1 MLGLIS
7 NDLYSNNEFGISDT
21 KLNEINERVQ
31 SSSVAELL
39 LLKVNLEQEQSELNK
54 DLGGTQS
61 PSENKR
67 INERLAEISAEIQ
80 LVEAALI
87 ALGVAVVAGLS
98 DDDSRAT
105 TPVTPTPDTTGPV
118 ITINGANPANA
129 ELGSTYVDAGASA
142 IDAVDGS
149 VLVTTS
155 GSVDTST
162 LGANTIIYSA
172 TDSSGNT
179 SSATRTVNVVDTTKP
194 VVTLN
199 GAATVT
205 VVVGGTYTELGASAT
220 DLSGNVTV
228 VITGT
233 VDTNTIGVYTVTY
246 TSTDASG
253 NAGPATRT
261 VNVVADDDEG
271 PTEQE
276 QEQEQE
282 QELELEQE
290 QEQGL
295 EQEQEL
301 EQEHKILSFY
311 IK

>member
-1 MLGLIS
+1 MKKMYGLAAGFLILGLIS
-7 NDLYSNNEFGISDT
+7 NNLYSNNDYGISDS
-21 KLNEINERVQ
+21 KLTEIRERVQ
-31 SSSVAELL
+31 SSSVTELL
-39 LLKVNLEQEQSELNK
+39 SIKANLEQEQNELNK

-142 IDAVDGS
+142 IDAVDGA
-149 VLVTTS
+149 VLVTSS

-162 LGANTIIYSA
+162 LGANTITYSA

-199 GAATVT
+199 GADTVT

-228 VITGT
+228 VIR
-233 VDTNTIGVYTVTY
+233 NCRYQHY
-246 TSTDASG
+246 RCLHSY
-253 NAGPATRT
+253 
-261 VNVVADDDEG
+261 
-271 PTEQE
+271 
-276 QEQEQE
+276 
-282 QELELEQE
+282 LY
-290 QEQGL
+290 
-295 EQEQEL
+295 
-301 EQEHKILSFY
+301 FY
-311 IK
+311 RCFWECRNSN